1 MKEKV
6 KKAIDKISKHNIKDF
21 LYSLGNKIKPVVLLI
36 LKILA
41 RIPYLCIVVIPFLNS
56 FIPST
61 VVLWVWIPALVISL
75 LIDLLLHRKHS
86 KNPPEKKQWKKNL
99 YDLTQGSSII
109 AFVVFLSAI
118 IINYFDTAYNWWIA
132 IAIILFVAIPF
143 LINGMFDYAKR
154 IKQEKQGYLVN
165 FTKAKIKYVLF
176 YWLADAFYI
185 SICMSWDIGKFVFGG
200 IALLILLYSVA
211 SSFLSQKIKY
221 KWMLIHD
228 FVITIALTV
237 YLIYIIP
244 NASMQNIVLVLV
256 SAVYGGFIALV
267 GVAWT
272 IKDGQQ
278 QESESKRLEKIPYL
292 QVEIDKWIT
301 SERGKLSIPGIW
313 LNITPSNNDNNV
325 SSGASIKIT
334 NIGLGMANNLQCIS
348 DSIAGN
354 KKHSLPTTLL
364 RCDASCS
371 ENMLFSAARQDV
383 TSVNNSR
390 LDFLFDD
397 LLGNH
402 YEQSLQITF
411 EINMGYI
418 KVISYNMNAPVFLG
432 RENNFQNDTHSM
444 AKEENN

>member
-6 KKAIDKISKHNIKDF
+6 KKAKEKISKHNIKDF
-21 LYSLGNKIKPVVLLI
+21 LCSLGKKIKPVVLI
-36 LKILA
+36 VLKILA
-41 RIPYLCIVVIPFLNS
+41 RIPYLCVAVIPFLNR
-56 FIPST
+56 FIPSD

-75 LIDLLLHRKHS
+75 IIDLLLHRKHS
-86 KNPPEKKQWKKNL
+86 KNPPEKKQWEKNL
-99 YDLTQGSSII
+99 DVFKGSTII

-118 IINYFDTAYNWWIA
+118 IINYFDTTYNWWLA
-132 IAIILFVAIPF
+132 AAIIFFVAVP
-143 LINGMFDYAKR
+143 LSINGIFDFAKR
-154 IKQEKQGYLVN
+154 IKQEKQSSTVD
-165 FTKAKIKYVLF
+165 FTKAKIQYVLF

-185 SICMSWDIGKFVFGG
+185 SVCTNWDIGKFVFGG

-244 NASMQNIVLVLV
+244 DASMQNVVLVLV
-256 SAVYGGFIALV
+256 SAIYGGFIALV

-278 QESESKRLEKIPYL
+278 REAESKRLEKIPYL

-301 SERGKLSIPGIW
+301 SERGELNAPGIW
-313 LNITPSNNDNNV
+313 LNITPSNNENSV

-348 DSIAGN
+348 GATTGN
-354 KKHSLPTTLL
+354 VKHSLPTTLL
-364 RCDASCS
+364 RCDDSCS
-371 ENMLFSAARQDV
+371 ENMLLNAARQDS
-383 TSVNNSR
+383 TTVNDSR

-402 YEQSLQITF
+402 YEQSLQMTF
-411 EINMGYI
+411 EITVGYI
-418 KVISYNMNAPVFLG
+418 KVISYKMGAPFFIG
-432 RENNFQNDTHSM
+432 RENYSQIDSRNT
-444 AKEENN
+444 

>member
-6 KKAIDKISKHNIKDF
+6 KKAKEKISKHNIKDF
-21 LYSLGNKIKPVVLLI
+21 LYSLGKKIKTVVLI
-36 LKILA
+36 VLKVLA
-41 RIPYLCIVVIPFLNS
+41 RIPYLCVAVIPFLNR
-56 FIPST
+56 FIPSD
-61 VVLWVWIPALVISL
+61 VVLWFWVPALVISL
-75 LIDLLLHRKHS
+75 IIDLLLHRKHS
-86 KNPPEKKQWKKNL
+86 QNPPEKKQWEKNL
-99 YDLTQGSSII
+99 DVFKGSTII

-118 IINYFDTAYNWWIA
+118 IINYFDTTYNWWLA
-132 IAIILFVAIPF
+132 AAIIFFVAVP
-143 LINGMFDYAKR
+143 LSINGIFDFAKR
-154 IKQEKQGYLVN
+154 IKQEKQSSTVD
-165 FTKAKIKYVLF
+165 FTKAKIQYVLF

-185 SICMSWDIGKFVFGG
+185 SVCTNWDIGKFVFGG

-244 NASMQNIVLVLV
+244 DASMQNVVLVLV
-256 SAVYGGFIALV
+256 SAIYGGFIALV

-278 QESESKRLEKIPYL
+278 REAESKRLEKIPYL

-301 SERGKLSIPGIW
+301 SERGELNVPGIW
-313 LNITPSNNDNNV
+313 LNITPSNNENSI

-334 NIGLGMANNLQCIS
+334 NIGLGMANNLQCRS
-348 DSIAGN
+348 DSATGSF
-354 KKHSLPTTLL
+354 KHSLPTALL
-364 RCDASCS
+364 RCDTSCS
-371 ENMLFSAARQDV
+371 ENMLFNAARPDN
-383 TSVNNSR
+383 TSVNDSR
-390 LDFLFDD
+390 LIFLFDD

-411 EINMGYI
+411 EINVGYI
-418 KVISYNMNAPVFLG
+418 KVISYKMDAPVFLG
-432 RENNFQNDTHSM
+432 RENYSQSDSRSM
-444 AKEENN
+444 AKEVK

>member
-6 KKAIDKISKHNIKDF
+6 KKAKEKISKHNIKDF
-21 LYSLGNKIKPVVLLI
+21 LCSLGKKIKPVVLMV

-41 RIPYLCIVVIPFLNS
+41 RIPYLCVAGIPFLNR
-56 FIPST
+56 FIPSD

-75 LIDLLLHRKHS
+75 LIDLLLHKKHS
-86 KNPPEKKQWKKNL
+86 KNPPEKKQWEKNL
-99 YDLTQGSSII
+99 DDFTKGSSIV

-132 IAIILFVAIPF
+132 IAIILFFAIPF
-143 LINGMFDYAKR
+143 SINGMFDLAKR
-154 IKQEKQGYLVN
+154 IKQEKQSSTVD
-165 FTKAKIKYVLF
+165 FTKAKIQYVLF

-185 SICMSWDIGKFVFGG
+185 SVCTNWDIGKFVFGG

-244 NASMQNIVLVLV
+244 DASMQNVVLVLV
-256 SAVYGGFIALV
+256 SAIYGGFIALV

-278 QESESKRLEKIPYL
+278 REAESKRLEKIPYL

-301 SERGKLSIPGIW
+301 SERGELNVPGIW
-313 LNITPSNNDNNV
+313 LNITPSNNENSI

-334 NIGLGMANNLQCIS
+334 NIGLGMANNLQCRS
-348 DSIAGN
+348 DSATGSF
-354 KKHSLPTTLL
+354 KHSLPTALL

-371 ENMLFSAARQDV
+371 ENMLFNAARQDN
-383 TSVNNSR
+383 TSVNDSR
-390 LDFLFDD
+390 LIFLFDD

-411 EINMGYI
+411 EINVGYI
-418 KVISYNMNAPVFLG
+418 KVISYKMDAPVFLG
-432 RENNFQNDTHSM
+432 RDNYSQSDSRSM
-444 AKEENN
+444 AKEVK